1 MRVPSELYTPSLR
14 PYRGLT
20 DLAYP
25 FHEGTAVVTHCS
37 RLCFDRR
44 KVNLSQVFAGQQ
56 VGVRQGESVTHVLG
70 IIRYPCFR
78 NHTRRSGGEG
88 GIRTLSGPL
97 DSVSY
102 RFHNAD
108 IAADASV
115 AVAPCTLL
123 HARPKFRF
131 RLGVARASR

>member
-70 IIRYPCFR
+70 IIRYPCLR

-88 GIRTLSGPL
+88 GIR
-97 DSVSY
+97 
-102 RFHNAD
+102 AE
-108 IAADASV
+108 
-115 AVAPCTLL
+115 
-123 HARPKFRF
+123 
-131 RLGVARASR
+131 

>member
-70 IIRYPCFR
+70 IIRYPCDQ
-78 NHTRRSGGEG
+78 N
-88 GIRTLSGPL
+88 GPL
-97 DSVSY
+97 QTCWPPSEAGTDGWQWIGSTAATERPSPAPVS
-102 RFHNAD
+102 R
-108 IAADASV
+108 
-115 AVAPCTLL
+115 
-123 HARPKFRF
+123 R
-131 RLGVARASR
+131 